1 MAELVVV
8 GRLVGDVFRAQE
20 NERTH
25 CECAFD
31 FGRCEEHS
39 SVLSK
44 DRAVVRKQEAPERPD
59 DLLRQLPDR

>member
-8 GRLVGDVFRAQE
+8 CRLVGDVFWAQE
-20 NERTH
+20 NEGAHR
-25 CECAFD
+25 ECAFD
-31 FGRCEEHS
+31 LGRGEEHR